1 MLLLDICIIIT
12 SDSNIM
18 ILPLHVPQLL
28 SLSQKEA
35 GGDGMHEHLRA
46 ATDRYIF
53 FRGMARQRDP
63 KAEQIMDQLVEDYR
77 SMPHG
82 KGGKFFTNKK
92 RGMLPFMIK
101 YIHYCMYGIDPDD
114 KKKIDIL
121 YEFYYGSKAKTA
133 ALYYFKVAGRVL
145 NLVEKFRYNRL
156 VKKVSK
162 IYEES
167 PNLSSFPENDAK
179 YGNLSRK
186 ELAESTIP
194 IMAIAAT
201 VGPKHL
207 LTAAMGCSPLPNRV
221 DGVKTNTT
229 DVFGIWDGLDLDD
242 SSEIERYINE
252 IGRLWLP
259 VSHTHRVATE
269 PFTVK
274 MLLKDRTFPAG
285 TEIMIPLSLSMF
297 DENVWDDAFEFNHNR
312 HDLVKLNMMFHSVGN
327 KQAGRMCPGKVFAMK
342 MISEIIVRCGKVRRE

>member
-1 MLLLDICIIIT
+1 
-12 SDSNIM
+12 
-18 ILPLHVPQLL
+18 
-28 SLSQKEA
+28 
-35 GGDGMHEHLRA
+35 MHEQLRA
-46 ATDRYIF
+46 AADRYIF
-53 FRGMARQRDP
+53 FRGMVRQREP
-63 KAEQIMDQLVEDYR
+63 KAEQIMNQLVEDYR

-92 RGMLPFMIK
+92 RGMRPFMIK

-114 KKKIDIL
+114 KEKIDIL
-121 YEFYYGSKAKTA
+121 FNFYYGNKAGSA
-133 ALYYFKVAGRVL
+133 ALYYFKVVGRVL
-145 NLVEKFRYNRL
+145 GLVETFQYNRL

-167 PNLSSFPENDAK
+167 PNLSSFPENEAK

-186 ELAESTIP
+186 ELADATIP

-207 LTAAMGCSPLPNRV
+207 LEAAMGCSPLPNRV

-242 SSEIERYINE
+242 SGEVERYINE

-274 MLLKDRTFPAG
+274 MLFKDRTFPTG

-297 DENVWDDAFEFNHNR
+297 DENIWDDAFEFNHNR
-312 HDLVKLNMMFHSVGN
+312 HDLVKLNMMFQSVGN
-327 KQAGRMCPGKVFAMK
+327 KDAGRMCPGKGFAMI
-342 MISEIIVRCGKVRRE
+342 MMSEIIVRCGKVRRE